1 MSRLLLEMHDVHLA
15 YRLRKSLLRSD
26 YHQVINGVS
35 LKVHEGQR
43 LGIMGHNGAGKSTL
57 LRLMA
62 GIYAPDR
69 GRVINHGA
77 RVSLLSLQ
85 AGFDPRL
92 NGWDN
97 ALLSGVLMGMSR
109 KEVKLRL
116 KGIHEFCELG
126 EQMNDVL
133 GTYSSGMRARLG
145 FAVALAIEADL
156 LLIDEV
162 LSVGDQ
168 DFQEKSETAV
178 KHAVN
183 QGCAIVLVSH
193 SPIKLKNW
201 TDSVLTFEKGM
212 ICSSA
217 PEKVASP
224 A

>member
-1 MSRLLLEMHDVHLA
+1 MARLLLELDEVHLV
-15 YRLRKSLLRSD
+15 YRLRRSLFRSSN
-26 YHQVINGVS
+26 HAVINGVS
-35 LKVHEGQR
+35 LRVHEGQR

-69 GRVINHGA
+69 GRVVNHGA

-97 ALLSGVLMGMSR
+97 AMLSGVLMGMGY
-109 KEVKLRL
+109 KETKQRL
-116 KGIHEFCELG
+116 KRIHEFSELG
-126 EQMNDVL
+126 DQMGDTL

-145 FAVALAIEADL
+145 FAVALSMNVDL

-168 DFQEKSETAV
+168 DFQKKSEEAV
-178 KHAVN
+178 RDAVA
-183 QGCAIVLVSH
+183 QGCALVLVSH

-201 TDSVLTFEKGM
+201 TDTVLAFEGGLIQSISM
-212 ICSSA
+212 DG
-217 PEKVASP
+217 PV
-224 A
+224 